1 MLTCAIIAA
10 MPALSRCP
18 RALAAFLLAL
28 VAFVPAFADASEHAK
43 KVLILHS
50 FGRDFAPYDAIA
62 AAFRSDLARRSPEP
76 INFIEVNLDF
86 RRAANDREEKVFL
99 DYLEARFDDGP
110 PDLVTTLG
118 PGAAR
123 FYLKH
128 RPRLFGEVPVVAG
141 ALDERFARQLTRQP
155 GDFAVAGK
163 VDLPALIDNILRV
176 LPKTETIAV
185 VLGASDLERF
195 WTAEL
200 KRELAPFASRVRFE
214 YLNDLSLAQMQ
225 ERVARLPPNSAI
237 FYGLMIIDAAGVP
250 HERGDALA
258 ALHAVANAPI
268 FGIYEEEIG
277 KGVVGGPF
285 TSQRRNG
292 QRMATAALVALSNGP
307 STEVAAISSDA
318 FEPPVYDYRELRRWD
333 VDLANLPP
341 GSGVR
346 FKPPT
351 LWQQYSAWI
360 VAAIVV
366 FALQAGLIGGLLLQ
380 RMRRRQAEREARHF
394 GGRVLTAQEEER
406 RRLAREMHDDVT
418 QRLAALAIDT
428 AKVQGEAGS
437 SAVGQ
442 AIDAVRQ
449 RIVKLSEDVHALSY
463 RLHPSLIEDL
473 GLAAALRVECNRVAR
488 QEDLAVVLDAPGAAR
503 KVPPQ
508 VAICLFRIA
517 QEALRNVTRHAH
529 ARNVQVSLQ
538 DLESGMT
545 LVVRDD
551 GKGFDPGAGKAR
563 TSLGLVSMRERVRL
577 VGGTLDI
584 ESAPG
589 RGTSVLAWVPK
600 EALA

>member
-1 MLTCAIIAA
+1 
-10 MPALSRCP
+10 
-18 RALAAFLLAL
+18 
-28 VAFVPAFADASEHAK
+28 
-43 KVLILHS
+43 
-50 FGRDFAPYDAIA
+50 
-62 AAFRSDLARRSPEP
+62 
-76 INFIEVNLDF
+76 
-86 RRAANDREEKVFL
+86 
-99 DYLEARFDDGP
+99 
-110 PDLVTTLG
+110 
-118 PGAAR
+118 
-123 FYLKH
+123 
-128 RPRLFGEVPVVAG
+128 VAG
-141 ALDERFARQLTRQP
+141 ALDERFARQLARQP
-155 GDFAVAGK
+155 GDFVVAGK
-163 VDLPALIDNILRV
+163 VDLSALIDNILRV
-176 LPKTETIAV
+176 LPKTETVAM
-185 VLGASDLERF
+185 VLGGSDLERF

-200 KRELAPFASRVRFE
+200 KRELAPFAPRVRFE
-214 YLNDLSLAQMQ
+214 YLNELSLEQMQ
-225 ERVARLPPNSAI
+225 ARVATLPPNSAI
-237 FYGLMIIDAAGVP
+237 FYGLMIVDAAGVP
-250 HERGDALA
+250 HERQGALA

-285 TSQRRNG
+285 TSQKRVG
-292 QRMATAALVALSNGP
+292 GRMATAALVALGSR
-307 STEVAAISSDA
+307 SSAELAAA
-318 FEPPVYDYRELRRWD
+318 AAYTFEPPVYDYRELKRWN
-333 VDLANLPP
+333 VDPANLPP
-341 GSGVR
+341 QATVR

-351 LWQQYSAWI
+351 LWEQYSAWI
-360 VAAIVV
+360 VAALVV
-366 FALQAGLIGGLLLQ
+366 FVLQAGLIAGLLIE
-380 RMRRRQAEREARHF
+380 RMRRREAEREARHF

-428 AKVQGEAGS
+428 AKVQSEAGG

-442 AIDAVRQ
+442 AVDGVRQ

-488 QEDLAVVLDAPGAAR
+488 QEDVAVEFDAPGATR

-529 ARNVQVSLQ
+529 ARNVKVSLHDQ
-538 DLESGMT
+538 EGGMT

-551 GKGFDPGAGKAR
+551 GEGFYPVADR
-563 TSLGLVSMRERVRL
+563 TRSSLGLVSMRERVRL